1 MLGAVIDPEDVVPD
15 EDTREIIYLRDQ
27 PVRDV
32 LDKLMKQQMERSAF
46 STVLHNMSRYVQVVH
61 WRPYPEAILNDY
73 ALFLNTLVK
82 HTCNWRRTEWDI
94 NPLFT
99 MSAILLKEHPYYF
112 AVSISNLYMYVCAIA
127 HSDDRSFFHKSKS
140 CFDKE
145 SKTARS
151 IQKMLSNCLHP
162 FQSFH
167 ISLVVLQRMHLC
179 QLS

>member
-1 MLGAVIDPEDVVPD
+1 MSDANNKEVDLFFVLGAVIDPEDVVPD

-82 HTCNWRRTEWDI
+82 HTSNWRRTEWDI

-112 AVSISNLYMYVCAIA
+112 AVRIPRVWKDTLSLMWTIY
-127 HSDDRSFFHKSKS
+127 HRSCSHKSKY
-140 CFDKE
+140 CFDKA
-145 SKTARS
+145 SKIVPSTP
-151 IQKMLSNCLHP
+151 KMLSNCWHL
-162 FQSFH
+162 FQ
-167 ISLVVLQRMHLC
+167 
-179 QLS
+179 